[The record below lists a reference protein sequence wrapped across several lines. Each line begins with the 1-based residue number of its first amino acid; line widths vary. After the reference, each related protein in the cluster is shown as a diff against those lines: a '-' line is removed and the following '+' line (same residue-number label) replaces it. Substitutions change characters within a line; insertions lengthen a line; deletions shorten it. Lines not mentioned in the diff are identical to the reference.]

1 MIGKLDG
8 FSTWEALYETRPTN
22 RVSPFGSSLLDRLE
36 REHRSEN
43 DIAGRGRE
51 GWWWTDIGVIYGVV
65 MGERAVVTWNLR
77 DFFASIGGNHD
88 I

>member
-1 MIGKLDG
+1 M
-8 FSTWEALYETRPTN
+8 
-22 RVSPFGSSLLDRLE
+22 DRRSWTGGTGE
-36 REHRSEN
+36 NRSEN
-43 DIAGRGRE
+43 DIAGWRE
-51 GWWWTDIGVIYGVV
+51 GEEKDGGGRDIGVIYGVV

>member
-22 RVSPFGSSLLDRLE
+22 RISLWIVALGPVE
-36 REHRSEN
+36 RGHRSEN
-43 DIAGRGRE
+43 DIAGRGERD
-51 GWWWTDIGVIYGVV
+51 GGGRDIGVIYGVV

-77 DFFASIGGNHD
+77 HFFASIEGNHD